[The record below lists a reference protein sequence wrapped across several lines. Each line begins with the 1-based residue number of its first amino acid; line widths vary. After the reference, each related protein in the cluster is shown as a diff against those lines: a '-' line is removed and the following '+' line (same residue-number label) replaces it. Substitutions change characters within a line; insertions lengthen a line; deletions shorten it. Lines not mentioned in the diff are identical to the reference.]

1 MIKRVSVDASGKEN
15 PFIINKQIHQS
26 LLKPQIIL
34 NLASH
39 QIYTSFQPFLRA
51 MPMLLIIKQLRKGPA
66 PGIKSNQSV
75 SATNSRRTREKAVA
89 LTYFTSIIKRTSYCK
104 LTSNLPCVNVFE
116 IWHQRKQ
123 VKQLPIPISSTPRP
137 YNPSNGLQLVMSIPR
152 LWLDIR
158 KMSRKKTTIGIR

>member
-1 MIKRVSVDASGKEN
+1 MDEDDKQSFSRRIRKREAIHYKCIKVYSNLKLFWIWQASR
-15 PFIINKQIHQS
+15 
-26 LLKPQIIL
+26 
-34 NLASH
+34 
-39 QIYTSFQPFLRA
+39 IYTSFQPFLRA

-66 PGIKSNQSV
+66 PGIKSSQSV

-123 VKQLPIPISSTPRP
+123 VKQLPIPISSTPQP
-137 YNPSNGLQLVMSIPR
+137 YNPSNGL
-152 LWLDIR
+152 
-158 KMSRKKTTIGIR
+158 